1 MIDDEELTIV
11 RSAHSQVTP
20 ILTSALQDARLS
32 LAARGLLACALA
44 TPGTIDVDDDH
55 LNLLGE
61 LAQYGYLN
69 DGVIT
74 DNPA

>member
-1 MIDDEELTIV
+1 MIDDEEFTIV
-11 RSAHSQVTP
+11 RSADSQVTP
-20 ILTSALQDARLS
+20 ILTPALQDTRLS

-55 LNLLGE
+55 LDLLAE
-61 LAQYGYLN
+61 LAQYGYLS

-74 DNPA
+74 DDPT